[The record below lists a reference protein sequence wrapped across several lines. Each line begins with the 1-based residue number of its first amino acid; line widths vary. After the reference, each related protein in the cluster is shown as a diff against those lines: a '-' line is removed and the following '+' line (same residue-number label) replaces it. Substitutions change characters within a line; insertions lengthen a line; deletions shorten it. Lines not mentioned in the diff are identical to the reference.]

1 MAARFHFTCG
11 PLPLHSSPT
20 QWQNSWSS
28 ACAPQIM
35 TVAASEHAPATSMSS
50 GDDMAESSEPL
61 VAPATTTKPT
71 ASAIRAIDRLSL
83 FLSGFGS
90 HMFPPSFDRRTTP
103 LPPKGPRRRLLRR
116 RWLISSTWLRS
127 RAADTARA
135 AETAGVVRRGAYVG
149 PLGRQARVPKMPH
162 LARRVAAEACGSA
175 TVHRGG
181 RAFDDLGRLRLVAL
195 GAFIHRER
203 REPRTVGDAR
213 SAAGPCWLGARLA
226 DVSDVAAGT
235 GIARSSRG
243 GTAEAT

>member
-1 MAARFHFTCG
+1 MTWPRAASRWSPRPPRRSPPPAPSGQSIDSISSSVVLDRTCFPRRSIAAR
-11 PLPLHSSPT
+11 LPY
-20 QWQNSWSS
+20 
-28 ACAPQIM
+28 
-35 TVAASEHAPATSMSS
+35 
-50 GDDMAESSEPL
+50 
-61 VAPATTTKPT
+61 
-71 ASAIRAIDRLSL
+71 
-83 FLSGFGS
+83 
-90 HMFPPSFDRRTTP
+90 
-103 LPPKGPRRRLLRR
+103 PRRGPD
-116 RWLISSTWLRS
+116 
-127 RAADTARA
+127 AGTARA

-175 TVHRGG
+175 SVHRGG

>member
-20 QWQNSWSS
+20 QWQNTWSS
-28 ACAPQIM
+28 ACAPQFMI
-35 TVAASEHAPATSMSS
+35 VAASEHAPATSMSS

-61 VAPATTTKPT
+61 VAPA
-71 ASAIRAIDRLSL
+71 
-83 FLSGFGS
+83 
-90 HMFPPSFDRRTTP
+90 
-103 LPPKGPRRRLLRR
+103 
-116 RWLISSTWLRS
+116 
-127 RAADTARA
+127 TARA